1 MTAIQFSRPAIA
13 AMIVTVGVCVATSDA
28 ANRSARSNQRAAMM
42 TQLPHKA
49 SGVATLVPPASG
61 SKWTLPSEIRM
72 IAPLSPA
79 PQTEQVWKQ
88 GKPNWLNPQPEPP
101 APRLKSTGNW
111 LNPQPEPPAP
121 WLRPT
126 RNWLNPQPEPP
137 APTLNSTAK

>member
-1 MTAIQFSRPAIA
+1 MTVIQFSRPAIA
-13 AMIVTVGVCVATSDA
+13 AMIVTFGFCVATSDA
-28 ANRSARSNQRAAMM
+28 ANRAARTSQRAGIM
-42 TQLPHKA
+42 TQLPDKA
-49 SGVATLVPPASG
+49 SGVATLAPPTSW
-61 SKWTLPSEIRM
+61 SKRILPSEIRM
-72 IAPLSPA
+72 ITPLLPE

-126 RNWLNPQPEPP
+126 GNWLNPQPEPP
-137 APTLNSTAK
+137 DPTMKSTAK